1 MNVLLSPWWVL
12 LRFWTAPIRAE
23 SLAAFR
29 IALAATI
36 LAAQF
41 TGLGW
46 QLELCCTGDDP
57 LIPGSTRDEWLAR
70 SGRICLLRG
79 PVSLPLLGE
88 WLPDRIF
95 GEHFKQTRR
104 ALENWC
110 PPHWAAAWR
119 DWGEQPDNIQ
129 LLFRV
134 YLVSLV
140 MVLIGF
146 RTRLMTL
153 VALLLAATFNNRLV
167 ELLNG
172 GDSLFRLGL
181 YFLLLSP
188 AGATWSVDAWLRAR
202 GKRPALPQPL
212 TRPRWIEPWSVRL
225 MQIQLALMYLFT
237 GLTKLADARPDAQWG
252 WWRPRGDWLDGNA
265 LYWVLND
272 VALTRWS
279 FAQFPVPLFACK
291 LLTWATLFFEIF
303 FPLLVLFGWT
313 RGVTLL
319 FGVALHLGI
328 LFTME
333 IGWFSQ
339 VTLCW
344 YLLFVR
350 GEQLSAALD
359 WLRGHRSVSLDLN
372 QTQAGEQGG

>member
-1 MNVLLSPWWVL
+1 MTGLLYPWWVL
-12 LRFWTAPIRAE
+12 VRFWTVPIRAE

-29 IALAATI
+29 IALATTI
-36 LAAQF
+36 LLAQF

-46 QLELCCTGDDP
+46 NMQLCCTGDDP
-57 LIPGSTRDEWLAR
+57 LIPSSTRDAWLAR

-95 GEHFKQTRR
+95 GSYFKPTRQ

-110 PPHWAAAWR
+110 PAQWAEAWR
-119 DWGEQPDNIQ
+119 EWGERPENIQ
-129 LLFRV
+129 LLFRL
-134 YLVSLV
+134 YLLSLV
-140 MVLIGF
+140 MVLIGL

-153 VALLLAATFNNRLV
+153 VALLLAATFNNRMV

-181 YFLLLSP
+181 YYLMLSP
-188 AGATWSVDAWLRAR
+188 AGATWSVDAWLRDR
-202 GKRPALPQPL
+202 WQSTALPQPW
-212 TRPRWIEPWSVRL
+212 TRPRYIEPWSVRL
-225 MQIQLALMYLFT
+225 MQIQIAFMYLFT
-237 GLTKLADARPDAQWG
+237 GLTKLADVRPDAQWG

-291 LLTWATLFFEIF
+291 LLTWGTLFFEIF
-303 FPLLVLFGWT
+303 FPLLVLFRWT
-313 RGVTLL
+313 RGMTLL
-319 FGVALHLGI
+319 AGVALHLGI
-328 LFTME
+328 LLTME

-344 YLLFVR
+344 YLLFVP
-350 GEQLSAALD
+350 GERLAA
-359 WLRGHRSVSLDLN
+359 WLHRMLGR
-372 QTQAGEQGG
+372 TPTAPE